1 MGKWVKYYENFIYL
15 FIPFFRNSPTGQT
28 CRRIF
33 TLDGSNYADSRKG
46 VPIGG
51 FLDTVPHFWGD
62 IPQKTSFWGKGGM
75 NRRFSSQ
82 TGKY

>member
-33 TLDGSNYADSRKG
+33 TLDGASNYADSRKG
-46 VPIGG
+46 VLIGG
-51 FLDTVPHFWGD
+51 FLDIVPHFEGD
-62 IPQKTSFWGKGGM
+62 IPQKPQFGG
-75 NRRFSSQ
+75 R
-82 TGKY
+82 GA